1 MPRLTTAQKRDA
13 FFALHESGCF
23 VLPNPWDAGSARLLE
38 HLGFAA
44 IATTSTGFAWTMA
57 RPDYKV
63 TLDDLLGHLK
73 ALSEAVDIP
82 VNADFEW
89 GFASSLGELKANIA
103 RAIETG
109 IAALSIEDRNAERP
123 GELYPVEAAVERL
136 RAARQAIDESGQRLM
151 LVGRTEELLLRPAS
165 VEEAIG
171 RLVKYAEAG
180 ADCLYAPGV
189 SEPGDIEAMVKA
201 VAPKPL
207 NVLALGDD
215 VDVAMYKELGVRRI
229 SVGGSLALVGWG
241 AVIAAA
247 EKLKN
252 NDFSGLAGTVSGGNL
267 NAVFGSMP
275 R

>member
-13 FFALHESGCF
+13 FFALHETGCF

-38 HLGFAA
+38 HLGFPA

-57 RPDYKV
+57 RADYRV
-63 TLDDLLGHLK
+63 PLDELLGHLK
-73 ALSEAVDIP
+73 ALSEAVDVP

-89 GFASSLGELKANIA
+89 GFASSLGELKTNIA

-123 GELYPVEAAVERL
+123 SELYPVDVAVERL
-136 RAARQAIDESGQRLM
+136 RTARQAIDESGQRVM

-165 VEEAIG
+165 VEEAIS
-171 RLVKYAEAG
+171 RLARYAEAG

-189 SEPGDIEAMVKA
+189 TAPKDIEAMVKA

-207 NVLALGDD
+207 NVLAIGEE
-215 VDVAMYKELGVRRI
+215 VDVALYEKLGVRRI

-241 AVIAAA
+241 AVLAAA

-252 NDFSGLAGTVSGGNL
+252 NDFSGMAGGVSGGNL
-267 NAVFGSMP
+267 NAVFESKS
-275 R
+275 